1 MTIKNFLIP
10 LIVIPILDFIWLG
23 MIASDFYKQRMEGLI
38 NVEDGRMQIVYWSAG
53 VVYVLLALA
62 IAFFAEPMI
71 ESTDYWW
78 VATLNSAFLGFIIYG
93 VYDFTN
99 HATLKA
105 WPLDLIAADVLWGS
119 FVCGVAGTLVYFF
132 GSKA

>member
-10 LIVIPILDFIWLG
+10 LIAIPILDFIWLG
-23 MIASDFYKQRMEGLI
+23 LIANDFYKQRLGELI
-38 NVEDGRMQIVYWSAG
+38 NIEDGKMQIVYWSAG
-53 VVYVLLALA
+53 VVYILLALA

-71 ESTDYWW
+71 ENVDHWW
-78 VATLNSAFLGFIIYG
+78 VAALNSAFLGFIIYG

-99 HATLKA
+99 HATLKT
-105 WPLDLIAADVLWGS
+105 WPLDLIAADVAWGA
-119 FVCGVAGTLVYFF
+119 FICGVSGTLVYFF